1 MNLECKRPILE
12 VLDMLSCFNPIKVC
26 FNDVELYNDY
36 NSTVEIEPGIVG
48 EILPYRM
55 AVNERLKT
63 ILDEYDVLVTRL
75 ELLPV
80 SYHHSLVYLYG
91 EKIKKGYFDI
101 KGV

>member
-1 MNLECKRPILE
+1 MNLENKRPILE
-12 VLDMLSCFNPIKVC
+12 VLDMLRGFNPIKVC

-48 EILPYRM
+48 EILPYM
-55 AVNERLKT
+55 VAISERIKNVLN
-63 ILDEYDVLVTRL
+63 EYDVLVTKL

>member
-1 MNLECKRPILE
+1 LNLEYKRPILE
-12 VLDMLSCFNPIKVC
+12 VLDMLRCFNPIKVC

-36 NSTVEIEPGIVG
+36 NSTVEIEPGVVG
-48 EILPYRM
+48 ETLPYM
-55 AVNERLKT
+55 VAISERIKNV
-63 ILDEYDVLVTRL
+63 LDEYDVLVTKL